1 MKSIQ
6 TWVIIGLAAVI
17 VIMLLFDKDPE
28 PNREAEEQLKV
39 ALAIADLKI
48 DSLSKSR
55 TKLARKI
62 AEDSILQA
70 EERHTFQ
77 NAIGS
82 LQTRLRQRRDK
93 IDTLILESPALRE
106 YVATADSVIAFQ
118 SARID
123 SLESDKAELRVDV
136 REITANFEAQL
147 EAMRSKLKS
156 TEEIAGVYKKEARR
170 AKRSARWLKA
180 AIPVVGVGLFLLG
193 AQL

>member
-1 MKSIQ
+1 MKDIK
-6 TWVIIGLAAVI
+6 TYLVIGLAVVI
-17 VIMLLFDKDPE
+17 VLMLLFDKDPE

-93 IDTLILESPALRE
+93 IDTLILESPALRD
-106 YVATADSVIAFQ
+106 YAATADSVIAIQ

-136 REITANFEAQL
+136 REITSNFEAQL
-147 EAMRSKLKS
+147 EAMRSKLKA
-156 TEEIAGVYKKEARR
+156 TEEIAGVYKSQVRKE
-170 AKRSARWLKA
+170 KRKVKVWKVAT
-180 AIPVVGVGLFLLG
+180 VVGIVGSLWIG
-193 AQL
+193 SQ